1 MARETPVLVPIC
13 APCCPRIVPWITF
26 IAAGRADRKKK
37 IPLCGN
43 LYVVYFTF
51 SRRPNVHEC
60 HAYDDIGD
68 RTCLSSGAPF
78 IATRGIPACT
88 TLTRKLKAPDDLP
101 GAFEYYKTEKLIYP
115 TFFFGVIVHAVV
127 NAQRHFVA
135 HFAVG
140 KAGAVFAAADVS
152 HFHQNGRAVYTL

>member
-1 MARETPVLVPIC
+1 M
-13 APCCPRIVPWITF
+13 
-26 IAAGRADRKKK
+26 
-37 IPLCGN
+37 
-43 LYVVYFTF
+43 
-51 SRRPNVHEC
+51 HEC
-60 HAYDDIGD
+60 HTYDDIGD
-68 RTCLSSGAPF
+68 RTSLSSGAPF
-78 IATRGIPACT
+78 IATRGIPAFT